1 MRINV
6 RSIVAQCGK
15 CGADD
20 FQPLDGKRQV
30 LASQTTMRCCACG
43 ATATY
48 IDLVMQIA
56 EKAVAA
62 SAATLAEVRSRRG
75 K

>member
-1 MRINV
+1 MRVNV

-30 LASQTTMRCCACG
+30 LSQTTMRCSACG
-43 ATATY
+43 ATVTY

-62 SAATLAEVRSRRG
+62 SAATLAEVRRRRG